1 MRPRRFEYLICYTMY
16 RGNGT
21 FNGNYTFDSRTKLNS
36 KKDVQDLTKILM
48 EMNKAHNVLINN
60 IHFLRAK
67 RAIR

>member
-16 RGNGT
+16 RGNEV

-36 KKDVQDLTKILM
+36 KKDVKDLTKMLM
-48 EMNKAHNVLINN
+48 EINKAHKVLIKN

-67 RAIR
+67 RAI